1 MAKTHHLSPSAHG
14 RLVEEYYDLSTR
26 GRIEVANLIERARE
40 LGDLKE
46 NGDYHAAKDQ
56 QGLMEARIA
65 TLKSILDNASLVLR
79 ESERADIKGKLDR
92 KELPE
97 HHQEFLERAYEE
109 HVVVNGKEVTLR
121 TIVTI
126 LYDGDDESDAER
138 FLIGHTEEDSEH
150 TIITPDSPIGKAL
163 IGSNVDDWVEYQG
176 PRGTL
181 KVHVRHIEP
190 A

>member
-1 MAKTHHLSPSAHG
+1 MAKTHRLSPSAHG
-14 RLVEEYYDLSTR
+14 RLVEEYYDLTTR
-26 GRIEVANLIERARE
+26 GRIEIADAIERARE

-65 TLKSILDNASLVLR
+65 TIKAILDNASLALR
-79 ESERADIKGKLDR
+79 ASERDEIKAKLES
-92 KELPE
+92 KQLPE
-97 HHQEFLERAYEE
+97 HHQEFLEQAFDD
-109 HVVVNGKEVTLR
+109 HVMVDGKEVNLR

-138 FLIGHTEEDSEH
+138 FLIGHTEEQSEH
-150 TIITPDSPIGKAL
+150 TIITPDSPIGKEL
-163 IGSNVDDWVEYQG
+163 IGKNVDDWVEYQG

-181 KVHVRHIEP
+181 RVHVRHVEP

>member
-1 MAKTHHLSPSAHG
+1 MAKTHYLSPAAHS
-14 RLVEEYYDLSTR
+14 RLVEEYYDLTTR
-26 GRIEVANLIERARE
+26 GRIEIADAIERARE

-56 QGLMEARIA
+56 QGLMEARIGQ
-65 TLKSILDNASLVLR
+65 LKAILDNASLVLR
-79 ESERADIKGKLDR
+79 GAEPDEIKSRLASAD
-92 KELPE
+92 LPE
-97 HHQEFLERAYEE
+97 HHRDFLEQAFDE
-109 HVVVNGKEVTLR
+109 HVMVDGKEVTLR
-121 TIVTI
+121 KVVTI

-138 FLIGHTEEDSEH
+138 FLIGHTEEQSDF
-150 TIITPDSPIGKAL
+150 TIITPESPIGKQL
-163 IGSNVDDWVEYQG
+163 IGKNVDDWVEYQG

>member
-1 MAKTHHLSPSAHG
+1 MAKSHYLSPETHG
-14 RLVEEYYDLSTR
+14 RLVEEYYDLTTR
-26 GRIEVANLIERARE
+26 GRIEIADAIERARE

-56 QGLMEARIA
+56 QGLMEARVS

-79 ESERADIKGKLDR
+79 ETERAGIKAQIEAKG
-92 KELPE
+92 LPD

-109 HVVVNGKEVTLR
+109 HKVVDGREIDVR
-121 TIVTI
+121 TVVTI

-138 FLIGHTEEDSEH
+138 FLIGHTEENSEH

-163 IGSNVDDWVEYQG
+163 IGRNVDDWVEYQG

-181 KVHVRHIEP
+181 KVNVRHVEP